1 MIDGE
6 PMKNAILCTFVVSM
20 CAVGLAAQT
29 KVQMKDLPAAVRRTV
44 LAETRDAKIVNMV
57 KETENGQP
65 QFEIE
70 TVVNG
75 KTRDL
80 IILTNG
86 HLETVELELAAADVP
101 PAAMKAFSAGGGK
114 VGKVESVKSGKPTYY
129 EAMVE
134 KDGKKTEVAVDAN
147 GKAISR

>member
-1 MIDGE
+1 
-6 PMKNAILCTFVVSM
+6 MKRAILSTFVVSI

-29 KVQMKDLPAAVRRTV
+29 QVQMKDLPAAVRRTV
-44 LAETRDAKIVNMV
+44 LAETKDAKIVNMV
-57 KETENGQP
+57 KENANGQP

-75 KTRDL
+75 KTRNL

-86 HLETVELELAAADVP
+86 HLETVELELAAGDVP
-101 PAAMKAFSAGGGK
+101 PAAMKVFSAGGGK

-129 EAMVE
+129 EAIVE
-134 KDGKKTEVAVDAN
+134 KDGKKAEVTVDAN
-147 GKAISR
+147 GKPVKP

>member
-1 MIDGE
+1 
-6 PMKNAILCTFVVSM
+6 MKKAIPCMFIVSM
-20 CAVGLAAQT
+20 CAIALAAQT

-44 LAETRDAKIVNMV
+44 LAETKDAKIVNMV
-57 KETENGQP
+57 KEAANGQP

-80 IILTNG
+80 IILANG
-86 HLETVELELAAADVP
+86 HLEIVELELAAADVP

-114 VGKVESVKSGKPTYY
+114 VGKVESVKSGKPTSY
-129 EAMVE
+129 EAIVE

>member
-1 MIDGE
+1 MQ
-6 PMKNAILCTFVVSM
+6 KAIIGSVVVLM
-20 CAVGLAAQT
+20 CAAGLAAQT
-29 KVQMKDLPAAVRRTV
+29 TVQMKDLPAAVRRTV
-44 LAETRDAKIVNMV
+44 LAETKDAKIVNMV
-57 KETENGQP
+57 KETANGQP

-70 TVVNG
+70 TLVNG

-86 HLETVELELAAADVP
+86 HLETVKLELASADVP

-129 EAMVE
+129 EAIVE
-134 KDGKKTEVAVDAN
+134 KDGKKTEVTVDAN
-147 GKAISR
+147 GKPVKP